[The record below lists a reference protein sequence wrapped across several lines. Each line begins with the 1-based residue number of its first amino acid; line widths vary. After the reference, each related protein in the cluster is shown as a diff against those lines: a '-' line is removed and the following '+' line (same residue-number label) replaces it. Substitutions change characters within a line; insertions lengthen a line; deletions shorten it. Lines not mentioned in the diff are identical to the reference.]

1 MWTKMPEMLAWMS
14 QKRGFLFS
22 GKMFCRFKGVQHF
35 TNVLSDVPKTGKRVS
50 REKAFVDLRGCNI
63 LQTFCRMSLF
73 GPFLF

>member
-1 MWTKMPEMLAWMS
+1 MSEMLAWMS

-22 GKMFCRFKGVQHF
+22 GKMFCSFKGVQHF
-35 TNVLSDVPKTGKRVS
+35 TNVLSDVPKMGKRVS

-73 GPFLF
+73 RPFLF